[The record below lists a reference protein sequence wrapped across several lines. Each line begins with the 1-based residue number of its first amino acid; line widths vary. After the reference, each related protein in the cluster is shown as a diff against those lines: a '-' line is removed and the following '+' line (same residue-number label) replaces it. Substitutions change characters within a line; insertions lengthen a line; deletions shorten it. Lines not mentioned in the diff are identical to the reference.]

1 MWAIVIKI
9 AQWFAVGGIPAFLV
23 HAGLTV
29 AVFSGLE
36 ILVTAA
42 LNQALIAFDG
52 LPSIAINLALL
63 AGVGTFF
70 NIVGSALLTRVA
82 LVTLTQ
88 SMSLRRSS

>member
-9 AQWFAVGGIPAFLV
+9 VQWFAVGGVPAFLV

-36 ILVTAA
+36 ILIGGA
-42 LNQALIAFDG
+42 LENAVSSFQG
-52 LPSIAINLALL
+52 LPSAALNLALL

-82 LVTLTQ
+82 LVTMTQ
-88 SMSLRRSS
+88 SLSLRRG

>member
-9 AQWFAVGGIPAFLV
+9 AQWFAVGGIPAFMI

-36 ILVTAA
+36 ILITEA
-42 LNQALIAFDG
+42 LNLAIDAFAG
-52 LPSIAINLALL
+52 LPSIAFNLALL
-63 AGVGTFF
+63 SGAATFF
-70 NIVGSALLTRVA
+70 NIIGSALLTRVA

-88 SMSLRRSS
+88 SMNLKRS

>member
-1 MWAIVIKI
+1 MWAIVIRI

-36 ILVTAA
+36 VLISNA
-42 LNQALIAFDG
+42 LNLAVSSLGG
-52 LPSIAINLALL
+52 LPSAALNLALL

-88 SMSLRRSS
+88 SMSLRRS